1 MMEKML
7 LLVEDEIL
15 IQEMITDYFAVQG
28 WQTVCAGNGREALSC
43 LENQK
48 FQLVLLDV
56 MIPGMN
62 GFQVCE
68 EIRRSMEIPV
78 IFLTALEAES
88 MQLKGYECGADDYVT
103 KPFSLPVLFA
113 KVNALIQ
120 RTDKNNGERI
130 LQKGILLLNQDQRRV
145 TAAGQE
151 CIMADKEFK
160 LLLYF
165 MENENRVLSRE
176 QILNRV
182 WGVDAEIL
190 DRVVDKHIVKL
201 RQALGEAGNYIRT
214 VSKVGYAFQ
223 IQ

>member
-1 MMEKML
+1 MKNTL
-7 LLVEDEIL
+7 VLVEDEVL
-15 IQEMITDYFAVQG
+15 IQEMVSDFFTVQG
-28 WQTVCAGNGREALSC
+28 WQTACFENGREALSY
-43 LENQK
+43 LQK
-48 FQLVLLDV
+48 NEVHMVLLDV

-62 GFQVCE
+62 GFEVCK
-68 EIRRSMEIPV
+68 EIRKNMEIPV
-78 IFLTALEAES
+78 IFLTALEAEN
-88 MQLKGYECGADDYVT
+88 MQLTGYGCGADDYVT
-103 KPFSLPVLFA
+103 KPFSLPILFA

-120 RTDKNNGERI
+120 RTSKNMDEEVM
-130 LQKGILLLNQDQRRV
+130 QKGILMLNQDRRKV

-151 CIMADKEFK
+151 CIMADKEYQ

-201 RQALGEAGNYIRT
+201 RQALGDAGSYIRT
-214 VSKVGYAFQ
+214 VSKAGYSFQ
-223 IQ
+223 IH

>member
-1 MMEKML
+1 MKNTL
-7 LLVEDEIL
+7 VLVEDEVL
-15 IQEMITDYFAVQG
+15 IQEMITDFFTVQG
-28 WQTVCAGNGREALSC
+28 WQTACFESGREALSY
-43 LENQK
+43 LQK
-48 FQLVLLDV
+48 NEVHMVLLDV

-62 GFQVCE
+62 GFEICK
-68 EIRRSMEIPV
+68 EIRKNMEIPV
-78 IFLTALEAES
+78 IFLTALEAEN
-88 MQLKGYECGADDYVT
+88 MQLRGYGCGADDYVS
-103 KPFSLPVLFA
+103 KPFSLPILFA

-120 RTDKNNGERI
+120 RISKNMDEEI
-130 LQKGILLLNQDQRRV
+130 MQKGILMVNQDQRKV

-151 CIMADKEFK
+151 CIMADKEYQ

-201 RQALGEAGNYIRT
+201 RQALGDAGSYIRT
-214 VSKVGYAFQ
+214 VSKAGYSFQ
-223 IQ
+223 IH

>member
-1 MMEKML
+1 MKNTL
-7 LLVEDEIL
+7 VLVEDEVL
-15 IQEMITDYFAVQG
+15 IQEMVSDFFTVQG
-28 WQTVCAGNGREALSC
+28 WQTACFENGREALSY
-43 LENQK
+43 LQK
-48 FQLVLLDV
+48 NEVHMVLLDV

-62 GFQVCE
+62 GFEVCK
-68 EIRRSMEIPV
+68 EIRKNMKIPV
-78 IFLTALEAES
+78 IFLTALEAEN
-88 MQLKGYECGADDYVT
+88 MQLRGYGCGADDYVT
-103 KPFSLPVLFA
+103 KPFSLPILFA

-120 RTDKNNGERI
+120 RTSKNMDEEVM
-130 LQKGILLLNQDQRRV
+130 QKGILVLNQDQRKV

-151 CIMADKEFK
+151 CIMADKEYQ

-201 RQALGEAGNYIRT
+201 RQALGDAGSYIRT
-214 VSKVGYAFQ
+214 VSKAGYSFQ
-223 IQ
+223 IH

>member
-1 MMEKML
+1 MKNTL
-7 LLVEDEIL
+7 VLVEDEVL
-15 IQEMITDYFAVQG
+15 IQEMISDFFTVQG
-28 WQTVCAGNGREALSC
+28 WQTACFESGREALSY
-43 LENQK
+43 LQK
-48 FQLVLLDV
+48 NEVHMVLLDV

-62 GFQVCE
+62 GFEICK
-68 EIRRSMEIPV
+68 EIRKNMEIPV
-78 IFLTALEAES
+78 IFLTALEAEN
-88 MQLKGYECGADDYVT
+88 MQLRGYGCGADDYVT
-103 KPFSLPVLFA
+103 KPFSLPILFA

-120 RTDKNNGERI
+120 RISKNMDEEI
-130 LQKGILLLNQDQRRV
+130 MQKGILMVNQDQRKV

-151 CIMADKEFK
+151 CIMADKEYQ

-201 RQALGEAGNYIRT
+201 RQALGDAGSYIRT
-214 VSKVGYAFQ
+214 VSKAGYSFQ
-223 IQ
+223 IH

>member
-1 MMEKML
+1 MKNTL
-7 LLVEDEIL
+7 VLVEDEVL
-15 IQEMITDYFAVQG
+15 IQEMVSDFFTVQG
-28 WQTVCAGNGREALSC
+28 WQTACFENGREALSY
-43 LENQK
+43 LQK
-48 FQLVLLDV
+48 NEVHMVLLDV

-62 GFQVCE
+62 GFEICK
-68 EIRRSMEIPV
+68 EIRKNMKIPV
-78 IFLTALEAES
+78 IFLTALEAEN
-88 MQLKGYECGADDYVT
+88 MQLRGYGCGADDYVT
-103 KPFSLPVLFA
+103 KPFSLPILFA

-120 RTDKNNGERI
+120 RASKNMDEEVMH
-130 LQKGILLLNQDQRRV
+130 KGILVLNQDQRKV

-151 CIMADKEFK
+151 CIMADKEYQ

-201 RQALGEAGNYIRT
+201 RQALGDAGCYIRT
-214 VSKVGYAFQ
+214 VSKAGYSFQ
-223 IQ
+223 IH

>member
-1 MMEKML
+1 MKNTL
-7 LLVEDEIL
+7 VLVEDEVL
-15 IQEMITDYFAVQG
+15 IQEMISDFFTVQG
-28 WQTVCAGNGREALSC
+28 WQTACFESGREALSY
-43 LENQK
+43 LQK
-48 FQLVLLDV
+48 NEVHMVLLDV

-62 GFQVCE
+62 GFEICK
-68 EIRRSMEIPV
+68 EIRKNMEIPV
-78 IFLTALEAES
+78 IFLTALEAEN
-88 MQLKGYECGADDYVT
+88 MQLRGYGCGADDYVT
-103 KPFSLPVLFA
+103 KPFSLPILFA

-120 RTDKNNGERI
+120 RISKNMDEEI
-130 LQKGILLLNQDQRRV
+130 MQKGILMLNQDQRKV

-151 CIMADKEFK
+151 CIMADKEYQ

-201 RQALGEAGNYIRT
+201 RQALGDAGSYIRT
-214 VSKVGYAFQ
+214 VSKAGYSFQ
-223 IQ
+223 IH

>member
-1 MMEKML
+1 MKNTL
-7 LLVEDEIL
+7 VLVEDEVL
-15 IQEMITDYFAVQG
+15 IQEMISDFFTVQG
-28 WQTVCAGNGREALSC
+28 WQTACFESGREALSY
-43 LENQK
+43 LQK
-48 FQLVLLDV
+48 NEVHMVLLDV

-62 GFQVCE
+62 GFEICK
-68 EIRRSMEIPV
+68 EIRKNMEIPV
-78 IFLTALEAES
+78 IFLTALEAEN
-88 MQLKGYECGADDYVT
+88 MQLRGYGCGADDYVT
-103 KPFSLPVLFA
+103 KPFSLPILFA

-120 RTDKNNGERI
+120 RISKNMDEEI
-130 LQKGILLLNQDQRRV
+130 MQKGIIMVNQDQRKV

-151 CIMADKEFK
+151 CIMADKEYQ

-201 RQALGEAGNYIRT
+201 RQALGDAGSYIRT
-214 VSKVGYAFQ
+214 VSKAGYSFQ
-223 IQ
+223 IH